1 MAATNST
8 GVGVSAAGVHRFV
21 SQRQVA
27 TSAAFTRAAA
37 QHLLR
42 RFGFSD
48 TPANVRRVYLQG
60 PSVWLAAQLN
70 PASIED
76 SALSNYEQ
84 AMPEYTG
91 TPSDDNVPTTV
102 ERRIV
107 QREISSNRQLLEK
120 VTLHWLEHFSVSEDK
135 VNDIGAMA
143 HYEDT
148 VRADALGNFAQ
159 LVTDVSKEPAMLY
172 WLDNNYNNGS
182 NPSGTPP
189 NQNFGRELMQ
199 IYTIGETQLNQD
211 GSVATDANGN
221 PIPNY
226 GQPDVDAMALAL
238 TGFQVYTPDPE
249 PTGVDPRST
258 DVVSFN
264 PNAHATGPFTIVNT
278 QIIDPGDATI
288 VDKCVSMLAHLP
300 TTAPFQVTELLQ
312 RFVTEDPSPGY
323 ISRMS
328 AVWTANEDS
337 PNQIGN
343 VIAAMATDPEFY
355 TSQHSMVKEPI
366 EIAADSIRALGG
378 ATANPVTSSVP
389 NPLDQILSDDGSM
402 AESHYFPPSVF
413 SFYRPGQK
421 ESLITNSELL
431 SRWSDNVNVSN
442 AAQVTSTCST
452 CGINLSLANLAP
464 MTPSGVTQYLLDA
477 LVDGGS
483 PELQSL
489 VQNYLTGNPKGYSGA
504 IWLVLSS
511 PEYEVN

>member
-1 MAATNST
+1 
-8 GVGVSAAGVHRFV
+8 
-21 SQRQVA
+21 
-27 TSAAFTRAAA
+27 
-37 QHLLR
+37 
-42 RFGFSD
+42 
-48 TPANVRRVYLQG
+48 
-60 PSVWLAAQLN
+60 
-70 PASIED
+70 
-76 SALSNYEQ
+76 
-84 AMPEYTG
+84 
-91 TPSDDNVPTTV
+91 
-102 ERRIV
+102 
-107 QREISSNRQLLEK
+107 
-120 VTLHWLEHFSVSEDK
+120 
-135 VNDIGAMA
+135 
-143 HYEDT
+143 
-148 VRADALGNFAQ
+148 
-159 LVTDVSKEPAMLY
+159 
-172 WLDNNYNNGS
+172 
-182 NPSGTPP
+182 
-189 NQNFGRELMQ
+189 
-199 IYTIGETQLNQD
+199 
-211 GSVATDANGN
+211 
-221 PIPNY
+221 
-226 GQPDVDAMALAL
+226 
-238 TGFQVYTPDPE
+238 
-249 PTGVDPRST
+249 
-258 DVVSFN
+258 
-264 PNAHATGPFTIVNT
+264 
-278 QIIDPGDATI
+278 
-288 VDKCVSMLAHLP
+288 
-300 TTAPFQVTELLQ
+300 LQ